1 MAWLIKHA
9 YHARPDAADETS
21 LKEFVKVDGA
31 VESMVN
37 MLTSQ
42 HLVMQNEALIALS
55 ILSTV
60 LNNNNDVNLDE
71 ILIKCNIGEKMSEFI
86 TKSSD
91 NMTKEIVEN
100 LQSFMNILKINENLL
115 EHLSNFNINDL
126 LNSLP
131 ILTEYCVL

>member
-9 YHARPDAADETS
+9 YHMRDNAPDDES
-21 LKEFVKVDGA
+21 LKNFVKVDGA
-31 VESMVN
+31 VGSMVN

-60 LNNNNDVNLDE
+60 LNNKSDVNLDE
-71 ILIKCNIGEKMSEFI
+71 ILIKSSLGEKISEFI

-100 LQSFMNILKINENLL
+100 LQTFMKILKVNENLVAHL
-115 EHLSNFNINDL
+115 EKYNIDDL
-126 LNSLP
+126 LKSIP

>member
-1 MAWLIKHA
+1 MRENA
-9 YHARPDAADETS
+9 PDDTS
-21 LKEFVKVDGA
+21 LKEFVKVNGA

-60 LNNNNDVNLDE
+60 LNNKSDINLDA
-71 ILIKCNIGEKMSEFI
+71 ILINCNIGEKMSEFI
-86 TKSSD
+86 TKGSD

-100 LQSFMNILKINENLL
+100 LQSFMNVLKVNENLV
-115 EHLSNFNINDL
+115 EHLAKYNIDD
-126 LNSLP
+126 SLKSMP